1 MTEQTQGIVAVD
13 RKSLCE
19 GIVEMRISSDAE
31 SAELETSQGA
41 IKYLRFKRG
50 IKGGDVPCY
59 VHTDDASIVGR
70 NIRACFTLFE
80 RTHADKSKHLH
91 LDLRPTESEATHR
104 LFFLTEED
112 LRRCAAD
119 WPRFA
124 TPQVKRGFVVIA
136 PLDAKLKEP
145 LVPIRD
151 PGMDAQLERL
161 LKAGWVIKED
171 RGATVLLS
179 KPNGMGE
186 KTMVHHR
193 PKK

>member
-1 MTEQTQGIVAVD
+1 MTEHIQGAAAVD
-13 RKSLCE
+13 RQGLYE
-19 GIVEMRISSDAE
+19 GVVEMRISNDAQT
-31 SAELETSQGA
+31 AELDTPEGT

-59 VHTDDASIVGR
+59 LHTDDVSVVGR

-80 RTHADKSKHLH
+80 RTHADQSKQVH
-91 LDLRPTESEATHR
+91 LDLRPTEIEPTHR

-112 LRRCAAD
+112 LRRCAAE

-124 TPQVKRGFVVIA
+124 TPQIKRGFVVIA
-136 PLDAKLKEP
+136 PLDAKLAEP
-145 LVPIRD
+145 SVPLRT
-151 PGMDAQLERL
+151 PETDAQLERL
-161 LKAGWVIKED
+161 LKAGWAIKEN
-171 RGATVLLS
+171 RGASVLLS
-179 KPNGMGE
+179 KPNGNGE